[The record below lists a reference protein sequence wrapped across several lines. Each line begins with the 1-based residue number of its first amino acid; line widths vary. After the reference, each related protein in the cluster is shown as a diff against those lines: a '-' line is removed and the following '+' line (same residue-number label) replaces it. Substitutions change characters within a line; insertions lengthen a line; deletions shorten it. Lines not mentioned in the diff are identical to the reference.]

1 MLKVKKDQ
9 NYIVKLEKAIEKK
22 YGTDAIQNPKAGWT
36 AEKEKEHIEN
46 SKEFYKKQY
55 EKKQASERIE
65 KEGFFL
71 SKKLLNKESNRV
83 CPVCS
88 VYSFEMKDD
97 LYMGKYDC
105 CFKCYI
111 KWVEGREE
119 RWFDGWRPNIEEI
132 DNGNNV

>member
-1 MLKVKKDQ
+1 MIKDLPKGLVEDAKKLLQKEEDYKEQIKKWQVRQDQ
-9 NYIVKLEKAIEKK
+9 LEYKNEKIEQ
-22 YGTDAIQNPKAGWT
+22 D
-36 AEKEKEHIEN
+36 
-46 SKEFYKKQY
+46 
-55 EKKQASERIE
+55 
-65 KEGFFL
+65 GFFI

-88 VYSFEMKDD
+88 VYSFEMVDD

-111 KWVEGREE
+111 KWVEHRED
-119 RWFDGWRPNIEEI
+119 RWFSGWRPNTEEI